1 MNLIELHK
9 KLIGA
14 ARANPPSVRV
24 PLAFEK
30 RIIALLPQQAVDGWA
45 QWAGAL
51 WRAAVPCVLI
61 MLLLSAWSFFGAY
74 PTTTSS
80 DLSQEID
87 NTILAAAD
95 TEQQPADSTW

>member
-1 MNLIELHK
+1 MNLFDLHK
-9 KLIGA
+9 TLISA
-14 ARANPPSVRV
+14 ARANPPSDRV

-30 RIIALLPQQAVDGWA
+30 RILALLPRQAVDSWA

-51 WRAAVPCVLI
+51 WRAAVPCVAV
-61 MLLLSAWSFFGAY
+61 MLLLSAWSFFTVPNTASG
-74 PTTTSS
+74 

-95 TEQQPADSTW
+95 SDQQPADSTW